1 MAEYWD
7 VGTWKE
13 TKTGKNFFIKLGSA
27 TQGDTGEWTIYLDA
41 LPLPGPK
48 GGCRMSIKPQR
59 ERPYNPSGGQ
69 LSGSGQQISTGEPRD
84 DFDSPPF

>member
-59 ERPYNPSGGQ
+59 PREDRQISSGG
-69 LSGSGQQISTGEPRD
+69 PRE
-84 DFDSPPF
+84 DFDSGAPF